1 MNMAVISGV
10 QIAAAHDGD
19 AELLVTLKYGNG
31 GTTLITLDEY
41 AVRALF
47 DACGT
52 SVPEDLI
59 GASWEHVRDALIA
72 SSQRYAGAP
81 ATENQGGI

>member
-1 MNMAVISGV
+1 MKIAVISNV

-19 AELLVTLKYGNG
+19 AELLVTLTYDNG
-31 GTTLITLDEY
+31 GTSLVTLDEH

-47 DACGT
+47 DLCGT
-52 SVPEDLI
+52 NVPEDLI

-72 SSQRYAGAP
+72 SSQRYAGTP
-81 ATENQGGI
+81 ATGH